1 MPGII
6 LAWNVLMARD
16 YGVTENII
24 IQDNKTK
31 LILESNG
38 KASSGKRKISST
50 FVFFLPTGS
59 KRGGYKWNGV
69 KLMI

>member
-24 IQDNKTK
+24 IQDNKIK

-50 FVFFLPTGS
+50 FVFF
-59 KRGGYKWNGV
+59 
-69 KLMI
+69 